1 MKLFKACQ
9 TTNAQ
14 LYSLPCQMSPLI
26 YQPRL
31 LVILPGRQLFV
42 DPLPERLP
50 LQRFFQDP
58 QP

>member
-9 TTNAQ
+9 TTNVQ
-14 LYSLPCQMSPLI
+14 LYLLPCQMSPLI
-26 YQPRL
+26 YQPHL

-42 DPLPERLP
+42 DLLPERLP

>member
-9 TTNAQ
+9 TTNVQ
-14 LYSLPCQMSPLI
+14 LYLLPCQMSPLI
-26 YQPRL
+26 YQPHL
-31 LVILPGRQLFV
+31 LVILPGQQLFV
-42 DPLPERLP
+42 DPLPEHLP